1 MAAAPAL
8 APHRFI
14 GSKAHQVPKIARMII
29 AGEVLIGATREA
41 VMGTMAK
48 KPAEKAK
55 MKLCLAGEAAVGKT
69 SLIRRF
75 VYDQFDDKYTVT
87 LGAKITK
94 KTVTVDDPR
103 GKGRIQVDMA
113 IWDIMGEKFLREL
126 LREAY
131 FYGAQGILAVCD
143 VTRAE
148 TLVDLEDWK
157 AAIEKVVG
165 EVPILIL
172 ANKVDLKDQAVIDE
186 KGLEI
191 FCEGW
196 GCPHMFTSAKTGENV
211 EEAFHT
217 IAKMVLE
224 GIVAAAPSK

>member
-1 MAAAPAL
+1 MA
-8 APHRFI
+8 R
-14 GSKAHQVPKIARMII
+14 
-29 AGEVLIGATREA
+29 
-41 VMGTMAK
+41 
-48 KPAEKAK
+48 KPEKAK

-75 VYDQFDDKYTVT
+75 VYDQFEDKYTVT
-87 LGAKITK
+87 LGAKVTK
-94 KTVTVDDPR
+94 KTVTVKNPQSK
-103 GKGRIQVDMA
+103 GKIHVDMA

-165 EVPILIL
+165 EIPILVL

-186 KGLEI
+186 KGLRL
-191 FCEGW
+191 FCDDW
-196 GCPHMFTSAKTGENV
+196 GCPYLLTSAKTGENV
-211 EEAFHT
+211 EAAFHK
-217 IAKMVLE
+217 IADLVLE
-224 GIVAAAPSK
+224 SVLLEAEPR

>member
-1 MAAAPAL
+1 
-8 APHRFI
+8 
-14 GSKAHQVPKIARMII
+14 
-29 AGEVLIGATREA
+29 
-41 VMGTMAK
+41 MAK
-48 KPAEKAK
+48 KSAEKAK

-75 VYDQFDDKYTVT
+75 VYDQFEDKYTVT
-87 LGAKITK
+87 LGAKVTK
-94 KTVTVDDPR
+94 KTVTVNNPR
-103 GKGRIQVDMA
+103 GKGKIEVDVA

-157 AAIEKVVG
+157 VAIEKVVG
-165 EVPILIL
+165 EIPILIL
-172 ANKVDLKDQAVIDE
+172 ANKVDLKDEAVIDE
-186 KGLEI
+186 KGLQL

-196 GCPHMFTSAKTGENV
+196 QCPYLFTSAKSGKNV
-211 EEAFHT
+211 DKAFSEM
-217 IAKMVLE
+217 AKMVLE
-224 GIVAAAPSK
+224 GLLVEAKSG